1 MYYDCMCNILCML
14 LLHGA
19 YFLFCKIYLLRLH
32 AVHITLIQA
41 TMLLYEAYLLVCK
54 VYVLRLYVQHI
65 VHDTLT

>member
-1 MYYDCMCNILCML
+1 ML

-19 YFLFCKIYLLRLH
+19 YFLFSKLYLLRLH
-32 AVHITLIQA
+32 VGHITLIQA
-41 TMLLYEAYLLVCK
+41 TMSLYEVYLLVCK